1 MITDIVILGGGIVG
15 CSIAWHLASRDGAV
29 SVTVIER
36 DPSYQRAATPLGNG
50 GIRQLFSLP
59 ENIAMAQYSLD
70 FYANF
75 EERLAVDGEPAPI
88 GFKRHGYL
96 FLSDGG
102 GAEQMENNQKF
113 QVQQGVDAQ
122 LLDGPAL
129 NALFPS
135 VSPDGVDVAVY
146 SPDDAWIDPYAALQ
160 GLRTSA
166 QSQGV
171 RFVTA
176 EITGW
181 EGDGTAARLV
191 RLQDGTSIK
200 ADTFVN
206 ACGAW
211 AAEVGAMIGLHLPV
225 EPMSRESY
233 FFKCGK
239 PLEPLPFLKSETD
252 LAIRPEGTG
261 YVGGVPNWQET
272 AGWNFE
278 LSQTWFEEVVWPALA
293 RRVPAMEEIK
303 LERSWRG
310 HYARNAL
317 DYTAIIGPWVGGLE
331 NVYLANGFSGHGIM
345 HAPATGRAVAELIL
359 NGSFETLDLARFG
372 YQRIIDN
379 APYREI
385 GIV

>member
-1 MITDIVILGGGIVG
+1 MSAEVAILGGGIVG
-15 CSIAWHLASRDGAV
+15 CSIAWHLANRDAGARI
-29 SVTVIER
+29 TVIER

-59 ENIAMAQYSLD
+59 ENIGMAQYGLD

-75 EERLAVDGEPAPI
+75 AEELAIDGVPTPI
-88 GFKRHGYL
+88 GFCRQGYL
-96 FLSDGG
+96 FLSYNG
-102 GAEQMENNQKF
+102 GAEQMQRNHRF
-113 QVQQGVDAQ
+113 QIEHGVNAQ

-129 NALFPS
+129 QARFPS
-135 VSPDGVDVAVY
+135 VSADGVAIAVY

-160 GLRTSA
+160 GLRASA
-166 QSQGV
+166 QSLGV
-171 RFVTA
+171 QFVTA

-181 EGDGTAARLV
+181 EHDAVAARSVQLS
-191 RLQDGTSIK
+191 DGQSIK

-211 AAEVGAMIGLHLPV
+211 AAEVGAMVGLHLPI

-233 FFKCGK
+233 FFRCNKK
-239 PLEPLPFLKSETD
+239 LEPLPFLKAETD
-252 LAIRPEGTG
+252 WAIRPEGDG
-261 YVGGVPNWQET
+261 YVGGLPNWQET

-278 LSQTWFEEVVWPALA
+278 LSQTWFEEMVWPALA
-293 RRVPAMEEIK
+293 RRIPAMEEIK

-310 HYARNAL
+310 HYARNSL

-345 HAPATGRAVAELIL
+345 HAPATGRAIAELVL
-359 NGSFETLDLARFG
+359 TGGFETLDLTRFG
-372 YQRIIDN
+372 YQRVIDN
-379 APYREI
+379 APYRET